1 MATYLK
7 SPPPKTVAQ
16 DTSKFH
22 CWAASLE
29 SWIAARK
36 PATPQAAMT
45 KTQAE
50 LITGYKDFTGAK
62 DGLMVGK
69 AMIQVMFD
77 FQMMLDLH
85 KPQTKAITLLSIQQR
100 LMQKS
105 YLWLLYL
112 GGPGLGTF
120 LGHCVVAYGTVDG
133 KDPAL
138 RIMDPWTGTLTLQT
152 LASLNKTDTVFVCWH
167 ETGASWS
174 DDIFRIM
181 KGISVAKANASP

>member
-1 MATYLK
+1 MAYLK
-7 SPPPKTVAQ
+7 NPPPKTVAQ
-16 DTSKFH
+16 DQTKFH

-50 LITGYKDFTGAK
+50 LIAGYKDFTGAK

-85 KPQTKAITLLSIQQR
+85 KPATKAITLASLQQR
-100 LMQKS
+100 LMMKS

-120 LGHCVVAYGTVDG
+120 LGHCVVVYGTVDSP
-133 KDPAL
+133 DPAL
-138 RIMDPWTGTLTLQT
+138 RIMDPWTGTLITQS
-152 LASLNKTDTVFVCWH
+152 LADFNQADMVFVCWH
-167 ETGASWS
+167 ETGPSWS
-174 DDIFRIM
+174 DDMFRIM
-181 KGISVAKANASP
+181 KGMADAKAKA